1 MAGVMTTLQERLRQL
16 GRELATRERE
26 HAGALEEARRKAQQ
40 VRAEVA
46 AALEGWHEAVA
57 GAPQLAVRIGEVRP
71 DDKHIRAVEF
81 DLVRGRHR
89 AIVTVKAR
97 GDVTLVGPFHAGKT
111 EGPCKSF
118 PFGADDEIRKA
129 LGDFL
134 ERFLT
139 DAATP

>member
-1 MAGVMTTLQERLRQL
+1 MPGMQSLRDRLREF
-16 GRELATRERE
+16 GRELAARESE
-26 HAGALEEARRKAQQ
+26 HGSALEAARSKAESL
-40 VRAEVA
+40 RAEVA
-46 AALEGWHEAVA
+46 VALEGWHEAVA

-81 DLVRGRHR
+81 DLTRGRHR

-118 PFGADDEIRKA
+118 PFSADDEIRKA